1 MEELRLIVP
10 AFEELTFR
18 QALLADERTMAY
30 NHSYGGTVDFAPE
43 RWADWYA
50 RWVQDG
56 SGAHFYR
63 YVYSERRGCF
73 VGSAAYFY
81 RPELQGYMVDLL
93 IHARWRGQGLGRAA
107 LRLLCAAAKANGL
120 DCLWDDI
127 LADNPSLHLFE
138 QEGFVQVKRTF
149 DGVAEGV
156 LVKKAL

>member
-1 MEELRLIVP
+1 MEDLHLVIPSPEEL
-10 AFEELTFR
+10 AFR
-18 QALLADERTMAY
+18 QALLADEQTMAY

-50 RWVQDG
+50 RWVQDE

-81 RPELQGYMVDLL
+81 LPELQGYVVDLL

-127 LADNPSLHLFE
+127 LADNPSIRLFE
-138 QEGFVQVKRTF
+138 QEGFVRMGRTS
-149 DGVAEGV
+149 DGVAEGI
-156 LVKKAL
+156 LVKKVL